1 VVGKAV
7 DGVPQLHVFGR
18 NAEAVDAVAD
28 GIRSRT
34 REVYRR
40 YIDNRVSPHL
50 PRSLTVM
57 VCK

>member
-28 GIRSRT
+28 GIRSGI

-40 YIDNRVSPHL
+40 YIDNR
-50 PRSLTVM
+50 
-57 VCK
+57 